1 MKILI
6 IWRKIELSID
16 IKDLSVMHTTEGKL
30 VVNTEIEVNG
40 YDIDAMGI
48 VSNIV
53 FIKWFEDL
61 RTIFINQYMNYSE
74 MITRGISPILMKTE
88 VDYKV
93 PVTIHDRPR
102 ARCWMIKASKMKW
115 IFKFEIATK
124 DNVHCIGYQTGG
136 FYDLEKQKITK
147 LPQVF
152 QDILN

>member
-6 IWRKIELSID
+6 AWRKIELNLD
-16 IKDLSVMHTTEGKL
+16 IKELLVMDTNEGKL
-30 VVNTEIEVNG
+30 VVDTEIEVNG

-74 MITRGISPILMKTE
+74 MMTQGISPILMKTE
-88 VDYKV
+88 VEYKV

-115 IFKFEIATK
+115 VLNLKLRLTIKFTVLAIKRAAFMT
-124 DNVHCIGYQTGG
+124 
-136 FYDLEKQKITK
+136 
-147 LPQVF
+147 
-152 QDILN
+152 